1 MIKRPVEI
9 VCKIENAKQLIAEM
23 DSAMEMIKEAMDI
36 IVAVNYDARC
46 VIEEKAPDKTGA

>member
-36 IVAVNYDARC
+36 IGAVNYSAKC
-46 VIEEKAPDKTGA
+46 VIEEKAPDKTDA